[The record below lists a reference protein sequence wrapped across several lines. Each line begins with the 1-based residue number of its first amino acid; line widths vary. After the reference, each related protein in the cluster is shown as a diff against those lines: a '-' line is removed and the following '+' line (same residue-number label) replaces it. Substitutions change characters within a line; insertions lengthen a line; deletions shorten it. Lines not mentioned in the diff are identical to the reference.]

1 MSDFYRNFKK
11 SLAVILLLAIPGV
24 HAQVSTYSFTSASST
39 YTEITGGT
47 VLATATGTSGAASLD
62 DVVYNLP
69 TGAIPFNFNFDGT
82 NHTRCYVSTNG
93 FIAFGTTAPAS
104 TGSSTGYT
112 PLSAITLYSGAVSAY
127 GRNLNAFF
135 FSGNSA
141 QTGQLRYQTIGA
153 APNRVFVV
161 QYKNFKTFNTSA
173 TTFGPVINM
182 QIRLSETTNA
192 IELVYNCSGNISAAV
207 GQVGLRGPSNSFPA
221 NINNRVVASG
231 VNNWT
236 TSAAGTSN
244 TSTCEFSGT
253 LLPPSGHVYRFQP
266 MLCQAAQT
274 LRALNITQTTAQLTW
289 TSSVVGAIAKVEYGP
304 AGFTPG
310 AGTIVNNAVS
320 PLAISGLTQN
330 TAYTFYVQLNCGANG
345 LSTNASAN
353 FTTGTAGEDCA
364 TATTVSVASSL
375 ATCNYTTISSGVSA
389 NGPNAL
395 CSDLIGGNPNDDRW
409 VKFVAPSNGKRL
421 VITTTGGT
429 VSDWVMEVWS
439 SCSGTVMKCADDDV
453 GLMPIITL
461 CQNEYVAGQT
471 YYIRAWTY
479 SNTLTGTM
487 NLCVYEDGQCFVP
500 PVNDECADAIRVP
513 VNQPFACPGNA
524 QTFSTRFATINS
536 AVATCDIF
544 DKRDV
549 YFVFNTGSYNAIN
562 INITPQT
569 ATTLKAQLIFEC
581 GSFEISCWN
590 PANGTY
596 SFSGFNPV
604 ADYIMRV
611 WSDSNTTG
619 TFNLCLSANCS
630 NPTAVISGSSTIC
643 SGSTAA
649 LNVAMTGIAP
659 YTFVY
664 SNGTTNTQVTT
675 SSANY
680 TLNVTP
686 TATSTYTLVSMTDA
700 SCAGAVSGSGL
711 VTVVNPVNVTLA
723 TFTPICSNA
732 PPVILT
738 GGSPF
743 GGIYSGVN
751 VSNGA
756 FNPSGG
762 SKVITYS
769 VTYAPGCV
777 RSANRTYTVSTA
789 PSVSLASPGTVC
801 NTTPAYS
808 LTGGSPTGG
817 VYSGVGVVNNQFN
830 PSVAGPGNHVILY
843 TFTATNGCSAS
854 VNNQI
859 TVLDCG
865 GCDIFPTA
873 DAGLDVTSCG
883 GAAVSL
889 TGSIGGSAS
898 SFTWINGTGN
908 YSPSNTSSTITYTPS
923 AAEISA
929 GFALL
934 VLETDD
940 PDGSGPCVPG
950 LDTVRITI
958 VATPAVTLASF
969 APACINSG
977 TVTLSGGSPSGG
989 VYSGTNVSNGQFNLA
1004 GGSQTITYT
1013 VTFAPGCTRSASKLF
1028 TVNPLPTVTM
1038 GAVGTYC
1045 TTDAPFTLTQGSPS
1059 GGTYS
1064 GIGVSNN
1071 VFSPLVSGAG
1081 TRTIT
1086 YTFTNANGC
1095 TNSASNTV
1103 IVNICN
1109 TCTNPA
1115 VASAGT
1121 DKTICS
1127 ATNSVSI
1134 VGSFSGS
1141 ATSATWS
1148 GGTGGY
1154 APSATSMSLTY
1165 TPSTSERNAGFARLI
1180 LTTNDPD
1187 GTGPCVAVTDTMFVF
1202 INATP
1207 VLTTITG
1214 NRVICRPAT
1223 GVVFSVNTQNGVNYA
1238 WSVPSNY
1245 TIVSGQGTS
1254 SITANISSTAVSG
1267 TISVTGSNTCGSSTQ
1282 SAAITIRTAVPG
1294 TVGTITGTNTVCRG
1308 DSFQYRVARLSTAD
1322 NYVWYPPAGGTIN
1335 GSSLPFTTPDTA
1347 VWVLFTSTFT
1357 GDTLKIKGSNCFG
1370 LSASFRTY
1378 AISRRTTAPG
1388 TPGTISG
1395 SIENLCG
1402 ITSATYSIS
1411 AVTGAKTYTWRS
1423 SIAGVLFNG
1432 QVGPFTTTATSVTVT
1447 YPASWGVTSG
1457 SHFVKSN
1464 NACGSSSERS
1474 IAVRTTPA
1482 QPGTISG
1489 SASVCAGATNVP
1501 YSVAAVTGA
1510 TSYLWTLPTG
1520 ITAVSGQGTTN
1531 ISVSFNSSAATRT
1544 IRVAA
1549 VNACGSG
1556 TQRTLSV
1563 TATICAKLGNT
1574 DGFSESLSVEVY
1586 PNPVKDLLN
1595 IKIESPESG
1604 RVTLKLYDMEGSIVR
1619 AIPVPVVSGTNTIS
1633 LEVTGL
1639 RSGLYLLQAE
1649 GAYASRQLRIM
1660 IN

>member
-1 MSDFYRNFKK
+1 MSDFYTKFKK
-11 SLAVILLLAIPGV
+11 SLVFLMLLAIPGV
-24 HAQVSTYSFTSASST
+24 YAQVNTYFFTAASSA

-47 VLATATGTSGAASLD
+47 VLATATGTTGAASLD

-69 TGAIPFNFNFDGT
+69 AGAIPFNFNFNGT
-82 NHTRCYVSTNG
+82 DYTRCFVSTNG
-93 FIAFGTTAPAS
+93 FIVFGTTAPAA

-112 PLSAITLYSGAVSAY
+112 PLSATTLYNGAASAY

-135 FSGNSA
+135 FTGNPA
-141 QTGQLRYQTIGA
+141 QTGQLRYETIGT
-153 APNRVFVV
+153 APNRVFVI

-182 QIRLSETTNA
+182 QIRLLETSQ
-192 IELVYNCSGNISAAV
+192 IVEFVYNCSGNIAAAV
-207 GQVGLRGPSNSFPA
+207 GQVGLRGPSNSFPT

-236 TSAAGTSN
+236 TSTAGTSN
-244 TSTCEFSGT
+244 LSTCEISGT
-253 LLPPSGHVYRFQP
+253 LLPPAGYVYRFQP
-266 MLCQAAQT
+266 VLCPSAQT

-289 TSSVVGAIAKVEYGP
+289 TSAVAGAVAKVEYGP

-310 AGTIVNNAVS
+310 TGTIVNNAVS
-320 PLAISGLTQN
+320 PLNISGLTQN
-330 TAYTFYVQLNCGANG
+330 SAYTFYVQLNCGSNG
-345 LSTNASAN
+345 LSNPAVAN
-353 FTTGTAGEDCA
+353 FSTGTVGEDCA
-364 TATTVSVASSL
+364 SATTITVASSL
-375 ATCNYTTISSGVSA
+375 STCSYTTISSGVSA

-395 CSDLIGGNPNDDRW
+395 CTDLIGSNPNDDRW

-439 SCSGTVMKCADDDV
+439 ACGGSVMKCGDDDV
-453 GLMPIITL
+453 GFMPLITL

-500 PVNDECADAIRVP
+500 PVNDECLDAIRVP

-524 QTFSTRFATINS
+524 QTFSTQFATINS
-536 AVATCDIF
+536 ATATCDGF

-549 YFVFNTGSYNAIN
+549 YFVFNTGSYSNIN

-581 GSFEISCWN
+581 GSFEVSCWN

-596 SFSGFNPV
+596 SFTGFNPV
-604 ADYIMRV
+604 ADYILRV
-611 WSDSNTTG
+611 WSDSSTTG
-619 TFNLCLSANCS
+619 TFNLCLSATCS

-643 SGSTAA
+643 TGSTAA

-664 SNGTTNTQVTT
+664 SNGTTNAQVTT
-675 SSANY
+675 SQANY

-700 SCAGAVSGSGL
+700 SCAGAVSGSGF
-711 VTVVNPVNVTLA
+711 VTVVNPVNVSLA
-723 TFTPICSNA
+723 PFTPICSNS

-738 GGSPF
+738 GGTPF
-743 GGIYSGVN
+743 GGTYSGAN

-769 VTYAPGCV
+769 ITYAPGCV
-777 RSANRTYTVSTA
+777 RSASQIYSVLTA
-789 PSVSLASPGTVC
+789 PSASLVSLGTVC
-801 NTTPAYS
+801 NTTPAYP

-817 VYSGVGVVNNQFN
+817 VYSGPGVVNNQFD
-830 PSVAGPGNHVILY
+830 PGVAGPGNHVIFY
-843 TFTATNGCSAS
+843 TFTASNGCSATA
-854 VNNQI
+854 NNQI
-859 TVLDCG
+859 FVLDCG

-873 DAGLDVTSCG
+873 DAGVDVQSCG
-883 GAAVSL
+883 GVAVSL

-908 YSPSNTSSTITYTPS
+908 YSPSNTSATITYTPS

-934 VLETDD
+934 ILETDD
-940 PDGSGPCVPG
+940 PDGTGPCVPG
-950 LDTVRITI
+950 RDTVQVTI
-958 VATPAVTLASF
+958 VATPTVSLASF
-969 APACINSG
+969 TPVCINAG
-977 TVTLSGGSPSGG
+977 PVTLSGGSPTGG
-989 VYSGTNVSNGQFNLA
+989 VYSGTNVSNGQFNPA

-1013 VTFAPGCTRSASKLF
+1013 VTFAPGCSGNASRLF
-1028 TVNPLPTVTM
+1028 TVNPLPVVTM
-1038 GAVGTYC
+1038 VAVGTYC

-1071 VFSPLVSGAG
+1071 IFSPSVAGAG

-1095 TNSASNTV
+1095 TNSASNSV
-1103 IVNICN
+1103 IVNNCN
-1109 TCTNPA
+1109 VCINPA

-1121 DKTICS
+1121 DKTMCS
-1127 ATNSVSI
+1127 ATTSVSI
-1134 VGSFSGS
+1134 LGSFSGS

-1148 GGTGGY
+1148 GGTGTY
-1154 APSATSMSLTY
+1154 SPSAASMSLTY
-1165 TPSTSERNAGFARLI
+1165 TPSTSERNAGFARLF

-1187 GTGPCVAVTDTMFVF
+1187 GTGPCVAVRDTMVVF

-1207 VLTTITG
+1207 SLTTITG

-1223 GVVFSVNTQNGVNYA
+1223 GEVFSVNAQSGVSYA
-1238 WSVPSNY
+1238 WTVPANY
-1245 TIVSGQGTS
+1245 TIVSGQGTN
-1254 SITANISSTAVSG
+1254 SISVNIGTSAANG
-1267 TISVTGSNTCGSSTQ
+1267 TISVTGSNTCGTSTQ
-1282 SAAITIRTAVPG
+1282 TAAITLRTAVPG
-1294 TVGTITGTNTVCRG
+1294 TVGSITGTNTVCRA

-1322 NYVWYPPAGGTIN
+1322 YYVWYPPAGGTIN
-1335 GSSLPFTTPDTA
+1335 GSSLPFTTPDTS
-1347 VWVLFTSTFT
+1347 VWVFFTSTFT
-1357 GDTLKIKGSNCFG
+1357 GDTLKIKGGNCKG
-1370 LSASFRTY
+1370 LSTNFRTY
-1378 AISRRTTAPG
+1378 IISRRTTAPG

-1395 SIENLCG
+1395 PTDNLCG
-1402 ITSATYSIS
+1402 VTTATYSHS
-1411 AVTGAKTYTWRS
+1411 AVTGAKSYTWRS
-1423 SIAGVLFNG
+1423 NIAGVLFNG
-1432 QVGPFTTTATSVTVT
+1432 QSGPFTTLTNSVVVT
-1447 YPASWGVTSG
+1447 YPVSWGVTSG
-1457 SHFVKSN
+1457 SHFVRSN
-1464 NACGSSSERS
+1464 NACGSSTERS
-1474 IAVRTTPA
+1474 ITVRTPPV

-1489 SASVCAGATNVP
+1489 QTSVCAGATNVP
-1501 YSVAAVTGA
+1501 YTIAAVTGA
-1510 TSYLWTLPTG
+1510 TSYTWTLPTG
-1520 ITAVSGQGTTN
+1520 ITAVSGQGTTAITVN
-1531 ISVSFNSSAATRT
+1531 FNSSAATRT

-1549 VNACGSG
+1549 VNACGAG

-1563 TATICAKLGNT
+1563 TSTICAANSAREGLTEN
-1574 DGFSESLSVEVY
+1574 LNVEVY

-1595 IKIESPESG
+1595 VKIESPEAG
-1604 RVTLKLYDMEGSIVR
+1604 RMTLKLYDMEGSIVR
-1619 AIPVPVVSGTNTIS
+1619 VVPVPVLAGSNTIS

-1649 GAYASRQLRIM
+1649 GAAESRQLRIM
-1660 IN
+1660 ID